1 MESIEWSGV
10 KFCWFEEVIE
20 LKIKKKISEVE
31 VDRVLVAVELKFE
44 NSVEL
49 EQ

>member
-20 LKIKKKISEVE
+20 LKIKKISEVE
-31 VDRVLVAVELKFE
+31 VDRVVVAVELKFE